1 MPSMWGHRFQSPLL
15 QTVSARDD
23 KSTPRFPISTSENG
37 QLNTIEA
44 TSRLHRRCSGTMS
57 AAEARPHKYRHHR
70 QHHHARVL
78 RCSSRSR
85 RSGSSA
91 ASQSRFNVA
100 LPLILPGRVLP
111 GNGEVRDIFPHLDEA
126 QLD

>member
-1 MPSMWGHRFQSPLL
+1 VPSMWGHRFQSPLL
-15 QTVSARDD
+15 QTVSARAD
-23 KSTPRFPISTSENG
+23 KPTPGFPI
-37 QLNTIEA
+37 QPQRMDTIEA

-57 AAEARPHKYRHHR
+57 VAEARPHKHRHHR
-70 QHHHARVL
+70 HHHHARVVQVQQPVEEQWL
-78 RCSSRSR
+78 FGGFQ
-85 RSGSSA
+85 SG
-91 ASQSRFNVA
+91 FNVP